1 VKVYVIKE
9 PPIPLGKMG
18 NPSLDHLT
26 FVLERTSKEK
36 KNGLQKKMKNA
47 HMYLVLEVGYWVV
60 RSWTIESPKRC
71 YSKRPEEDEGKT
83 SFKILA
89 SFESY

>member
-1 VKVYVIKE
+1 
-9 PPIPLGKMG
+9 MG

-36 KNGLQKKMKNA
+36 KNGL

-60 RSWTIESPKRC
+60 RSWTIEPPKIC